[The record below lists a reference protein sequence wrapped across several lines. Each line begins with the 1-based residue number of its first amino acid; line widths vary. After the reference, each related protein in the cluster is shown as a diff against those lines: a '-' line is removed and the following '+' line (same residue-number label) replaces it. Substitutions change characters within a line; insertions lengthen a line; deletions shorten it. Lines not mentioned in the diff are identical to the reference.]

1 MFIAKP
7 LLSCTEERP
16 SGSVAEKTITTLN
29 LVSKPPPKGN
39 PSELFSMLSQNFIS
53 EFSEEIELAKSIDS
67 IELRSLPMMKML
79 RILSLKNAYSKQLT
93 TLDNKSI
100 ITNWIESSGKGFPL
114 KSGSRYYYSEDL
126 STENKILA
134 EGRTFPQ
141 VLLVNENGKIKINLF
156 NTKTYQEK
164 RIKEILKSHKL
175 DEIIKDAAWLH
186 TQTQRKLNWK

>member
-1 MFIAKP
+1 MSWANRPRQIQTIRYLSEYKIMKALKP
-7 LLSCTEERP
+7 AFLCLLISLLLSCTEERP

-114 KSGSRYYYSEDL
+114 KSGSRYYYSENL
-126 STENKILA
+126 STENKI
-134 EGRTFPQ
+134 
-141 VLLVNENGKIKINLF
+141 
-156 NTKTYQEK
+156 
-164 RIKEILKSHKL
+164 
-175 DEIIKDAAWLH
+175 
-186 TQTQRKLNWK
+186 